1 MVGNGVMNFL
11 DYSLEKSSVQYMID
25 HALVSNRLEQ
35 IHNIA
40 CERDYHSP
48 RCRFVHF

>member
-1 MVGNGVMNFL
+1 
-11 DYSLEKSSVQYMID
+11 MID

-48 RCRFVHF
+48 RCRFVHFELDVIEAYINHYSKGWVR